1 MTSVSGLAT
10 LFALFAVFVVPVIL
24 MLIGEALNIER
35 FITNKKYDT
44 SQLYHD

>member
-1 MTSVSGLAT
+1 MTVTDWST